1 MSLQRIEYI
10 IRPDGTVEERVEG
23 VPGPTCEQITEPFEE
38 TLGEVVERVHTAE
51 YVLKP
56 SPTPAFTGQE
66 AKQSHQETEA

>member
-1 MSLQRIEYI
+1 MSVQRVEYV

-23 VPGPTCEQITEPFEE
+23 VPGPKCEQITEPFEE

-56 SPTPAFTGQE
+56 SPTPSTTGQE
-66 AKQSHQETEA
+66 AKQRQQEADA